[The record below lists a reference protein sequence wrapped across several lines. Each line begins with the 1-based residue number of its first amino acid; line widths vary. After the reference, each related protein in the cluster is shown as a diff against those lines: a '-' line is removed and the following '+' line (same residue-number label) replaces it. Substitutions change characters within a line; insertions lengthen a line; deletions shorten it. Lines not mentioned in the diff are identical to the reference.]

1 MTETRDKSA
10 ENTQGPLRIG
20 FFYGVVAVVVAIV
33 TNLYFLFIDPGTTS
47 EWLLAVIQQ
56 YRTPFALTVYLFLGI
71 LAALRVRPSRL
82 DPGSSYGSLLVR
94 DGALAATVIAVMVW
108 GALFVILALEA
119 TVFAGA
125 MRDYAQAAAPRIV
138 HYVNEARKILSNP
151 PPPARVG
158 PVRSALQPPQLWD
171 LGRSIF
177 NGVLRAIIMGGVG
190 AAVGAL
196 RGRNHRG
203 GAADGEPEGEPAA
216 EREG

>member
-1 MTETRDKSA
+1 MTQPRDKKLDNRR
-10 ENTQGPLRIG
+10 EPFRIG
-20 FFYGVVAVVVAIV
+20 LAYGAVAIVVAIA
-33 TNLYFLFIDPGTTS
+33 TNLYFLFIDPRTSS

-56 YRTPFALTVYLFLGI
+56 YRTPFALTVYIFLGI

-94 DGALAATVIAVMVW
+94 DGALAATVIAVLVW
-108 GALFVILALEA
+108 VSLFVILALEA

-196 RGRNHRG
+196 RGRSRRNRG
-203 GAADGEPEGEPAA
+203 QQ
-216 EREG
+216 ERG